1 VVNIFRN
8 FERDLADARFQLSV
22 QVNMNYTTIQMIQQL
37 ITYIILAI
45 ACVYV
50 IHRAYKSLKKKEAC
64 GKCELM
70 KAAKTP
76 KKATS

>member
-1 VVNIFRN
+1 
-8 FERDLADARFQLSV
+8 
-22 QVNMNYTTIQMIQQL
+22 MTQQL
-37 ITYIILAI
+37 ITYIILAL

-50 IHRAYKSLKKKEAC
+50 IYRAYKSLKKKEAC
-64 GKCELM
+64 GSCELM